1 MCVLNNFLFLCSLFV
16 LKCSLVRV
24 TKVMIK
30 KRLLEI
36 ARKEKNIVS
45 LIVLVF
51 GLVSLKVTQNS
62 T

>member
-1 MCVLNNFLFLCSLFV
+1 
-16 LKCSLVRV
+16 
-24 TKVMIK
+24 VMKK

>member
-1 MCVLNNFLFLCSLFV
+1 MFIVCVEMF
-16 LKCSLVRV
+16 SLVCDE
-24 TKVMIK
+24 I

-51 GLVSLKVTQNS
+51 GLVSLKVT
-62 T
+62 